1 MPRAIIRTCATRA
14 RPRASRETFT
24 YTLADAAGATDSAN
38 LVINIGNLPMLQ
50 AQGNQTIQT
59 NNGVV
64 VLPAG
69 VELSDVRVVGRDLVV
84 TLPDGSTMVIPDGA
98 IFVPQLV
105 VNGVEVPASNLA
117 ALLIDSEPKP
127 AAGDTARRR

>member
-1 MPRAIIRTCATRA
+1 VRNPGS
-14 RPRASRETFT
+14 PEGVSDTFT
-24 YTLADAAGATDSAN
+24 YTLANDAGATDTAN

-59 NNGVV
+59 ANGVV

-84 TLPDGSTMVIPDGA
+84 TFP
-98 IFVPQLV
+98 
-105 VNGVEVPASNLA
+105 
-117 ALLIDSEPKP
+117 
-127 AAGDTARRR
+127 TARRWSSRRRDLRSAAGRRRRRSSRRPTLPRC